1 MPIRNL
7 FALLA
12 IALLPLAPALAQTS
26 PDDSAEHPVGR
37 IGFAAGTGRY
47 PAIAETRAD
56 AAGSTIYRPLNMPDH
71 KLPLVLWGNGGC
83 RDNGLSASH
92 FLREVASHGYIV
104 IANGRARAERV
115 VLSELPA
122 VNGPPPPAP
131 GAPFRPSRNAPD
143 ETQVS
148 HMLAA
153 IDWAIAADS
162 DPGHALYDHIDTSRV
177 AAMGHSCG
185 GLQALAAGQDPRIS
199 TVMAL
204 ASGVYA
210 VEASL
215 PGNVA
220 IMQSDLARLHTPVA
234 YILGGPQDIAYQFGT
249 ANFDL
254 INHVPVFLGSLSV
267 GHGGTFALAD
277 GGEWAQVA
285 VAWLDWQLK
294 GSHEA
299 GRWFAGPACQL
310 CRDERWDV
318 RRKLIPSA
326 P

>member
-1 MPIRNL
+1 M
-7 FALLA
+7 
-12 IALLPLAPALAQTS
+12 
-26 PDDSAEHPVGR
+26 
-37 IGFAAGTGRY
+37 
-47 PAIAETRAD
+47 
-56 AAGSTIYRPLNMPDH
+56 
-71 KLPLVLWGNGGC
+71 
-83 RDNGLSASH
+83 
-92 FLREVASHGYIV
+92 
-104 IANGRARAERV
+104 
-115 VLSELPA
+115 LSELPA

-153 IDWAIAADS
+153 IDWATAADS
-162 DPGHALYDHIDTSRV
+162 DPGHALYDHIDTSRI

-185 GLQALAAGQDPRIS
+185 GLQALAAGQDARVD

-204 ASGVYA
+204 ASGVYG

-215 PGNVA
+215 PGNVS
-220 IMQSDLARLHTPVA
+220 IVQSDLARLHTPVA

-285 VAWLDWQLK
+285 VLWLDWQLK
-294 GSHEA
+294 GSREA
-299 GRWFAGPACQL
+299 SRMFAGSACHL
-310 CRDERWDV
+310 CRDERWQV
-318 RRKLIPSA
+318 RSKLIPA
-326 P
+326 TP